1 MSSLNATPAGERV
14 HIGLFGKRNAGKSSL
29 INALTG
35 QKLAVVA
42 DVPGTTT
49 DPVLKAME
57 LLPLGPVLM
66 MDTAGIDD
74 SGELGQLRVQKSL
87 QVLNKTDIA
96 ILVID
101 STAGITDEDLKMLQR
116 IQDKELS
123 CVVVFTKADVAE
135 KNKANVSETTAS
147 KQFKPNETQEKAARE
162 AKQNTMQDRSALEAE
177 QNAMQGN
184 AAPDAKIN
192 AIPSSI
198 PLISVSSTTGKNIK
212 ELKELLAHLVPQK
225 KAPFPICADLLKPED
240 QVLLVTPIDSAAPK
254 GRLILPQQQTIRDI
268 IDSDAVA
275 VITKENHVGSA
286 LKNMKRPP
294 AMVITDSQA
303 FGKVNQAVPQEI
315 KLTSFSILMAR
326 HKGNLEQAVLGVAAL
341 KQLQDG
347 DRILISEGCTHHRQ
361 CGDIGTEKLP
371 KWIQDFTG
379 KHFNFSWTSGTEFP
393 TDLSLYKL
401 IIHCG
406 GCMLNEREMQYRY
419 RCAADTSSKSR
430 PDDPVFHLQVWNTA
444 ELAGVV
450 CNESDVPCKSLS
462 SKLDVIRADGR
473 PLLLKVTAYPSGN
486 HRVINGKRDDVERR
500 QEKRQLLSVLFS
512 PVALFRTV
520 FKFKNGD
527 GRNQERRRI
536 QGKQLFCQ
544 VRVNVF
550 HKIDAD
556 IGIQ

>member
-42 DVPGTTT
+42 DIPGTTT

-74 SGELGQLRVQKSL
+74 TGELGQLRVQKSL

-101 STAGITDEDLKMLQR
+101 SVADITEEDLKLLQR

-135 KNKANVSETTAS
+135 KNA
-147 KQFKPNETQEKAARE
+147 
-162 AKQNTMQDRSALEAE
+162 MQDNTVPETK
-177 QNAMQGN
+177 N
-184 AAPDAKIN
+184 N

-198 PLISVSSTTGKNIK
+198 PQISVSSTTGKHIK
-212 ELKELLAHLVPQK
+212 ELKDLLAHLVPQK
-225 KAPFPICADLLKPED
+225 KAPFPICADLLQPED

-268 IDSDAVA
+268 IDRDAVA
-275 VITKENHVGSA
+275 IITKENNVGSA
-286 LKNMKRPP
+286 LKNMKKPP
-294 AMVITDSQA
+294 VMVITDSQA

-371 KWIQDFTG
+371 KWIRDFTG
-379 KHFNFSWTSGTEFP
+379 RQFNFSWTSGTEFP
-393 TDLSLYKL
+393 ADLSPYRLV
-401 IIHCG
+401 IHCG

-419 RCAADTSSKSR
+419 RCAAD
-430 PDDPVFHLQVWNTA
+430 QN
-444 ELAGVV
+444 
-450 CNESDVPCKSLS
+450 VPMTNYGLCIAYIHGILKRSLS
-462 SKLDVIRADGR
+462 VFPDLAE
-473 PLLLKVTAYPSGN
+473 KV
-486 HRVINGKRDDVERR
+486 
-500 QEKRQLLSVLFS
+500 
-512 PVALFRTV
+512 
-520 FKFKNGD
+520 
-527 GRNQERRRI
+527 
-536 QGKQLFCQ
+536 
-544 VRVNVF
+544 
-550 HKIDAD
+550 
-556 IGIQ
+556 

>member
-42 DVPGTTT
+42 DIPGTTT

-74 SGELGQLRVQKSL
+74 TGELGQLRVQKSL

-101 STAGITDEDLKMLQR
+101 SVADITEEDLKLLQR

-135 KNKANVSETTAS
+135 KNA
-147 KQFKPNETQEKAARE
+147 
-162 AKQNTMQDRSALEAE
+162 MQDNTVPET
-177 QNAMQGN
+177 
-184 AAPDAKIN
+184 KHN

-198 PLISVSSTTGKNIK
+198 PQISVSSTTGKHIK
-212 ELKELLAHLVPQK
+212 ELKDLLAHLVPQK
-225 KAPFPICADLLKPED
+225 KAPFPICADLLQPED

-268 IDSDAVA
+268 IDRDAVA
-275 VITKENHVGSA
+275 IITKENNVGSA
-286 LKNMKRPP
+286 LKNMKKPP
-294 AMVITDSQA
+294 VMVITDSQA

-371 KWIQDFTG
+371 KWIRDFTG
-379 KHFNFSWTSGTEFP
+379 RQFNFSWTSGTEFP
-393 TDLSLYKL
+393 ADLSPYRL

-419 RCAADTSSKSR
+419 RCA
-430 PDDPVFHLQVWNTA
+430 DDQN
-444 ELAGVV
+444 
-450 CNESDVPCKSLS
+450 VPMTNYGLCIAYVHGILKRSLS
-462 SKLDVIRADGR
+462 VFPDLAE
-473 PLLLKVTAYPSGN
+473 KV
-486 HRVINGKRDDVERR
+486 
-500 QEKRQLLSVLFS
+500 
-512 PVALFRTV
+512 
-520 FKFKNGD
+520 
-527 GRNQERRRI
+527 
-536 QGKQLFCQ
+536 
-544 VRVNVF
+544 
-550 HKIDAD
+550 
-556 IGIQ
+556 

>member
-42 DVPGTTT
+42 EVPGTTT

-74 SGELGQLRVQKSL
+74 TGELGQLRVQKSL

-101 STAGITDEDLKMLQR
+101 SVADITEEDLKLLQR

-135 KNKANVSETTAS
+135 KNA
-147 KQFKPNETQEKAARE
+147 
-162 AKQNTMQDRSALEAE
+162 MQDNTVPET
-177 QNAMQGN
+177 
-184 AAPDAKIN
+184 KHN

-198 PLISVSSTTGKNIK
+198 PQISVSSTTGKHIK
-212 ELKELLAHLVPQK
+212 ELKDLLAHLVPQK
-225 KAPFPICADLLKPED
+225 KEPFPICADLLQPED

-268 IDSDAVA
+268 IDRDAVA
-275 VITKENHVGSA
+275 IITKENNVGSA
-286 LKNMKRPP
+286 LKNMKKPP
-294 AMVITDSQA
+294 VMVITDSQA

-326 HKGNLEQAVLGVAAL
+326 HKGNLAQAVLGVAAL

-347 DRILISEGCTHHRQ
+347 DSVLISEGCTHHRQ

-371 KWIQDFTG
+371 KWIRDFTG
-379 KHFNFSWTSGTEFP
+379 RQFNFSWTSGTEFP
-393 TDLSLYKL
+393 ADLSSYRLV
-401 IIHCG
+401 IHCG

-419 RCAADTSSKSR
+419 RCAAD
-430 PDDPVFHLQVWNTA
+430 QN
-444 ELAGVV
+444 
-450 CNESDVPCKSLS
+450 VPMTNYGLCIAYIHGILKRSLS
-462 SKLDVIRADGR
+462 VFPDLAE
-473 PLLLKVTAYPSGN
+473 KV
-486 HRVINGKRDDVERR
+486 
-500 QEKRQLLSVLFS
+500 
-512 PVALFRTV
+512 
-520 FKFKNGD
+520 
-527 GRNQERRRI
+527 
-536 QGKQLFCQ
+536 
-544 VRVNVF
+544 
-550 HKIDAD
+550 
-556 IGIQ
+556 

>member
-96 ILVID
+96 ILVIE
-101 STAGITDEDLKMLQR
+101 STAGITDEDLKMLQL

-135 KNKANVSETTAS
+135 KNAANVSETTAA
-147 KQFKPNETQEKAARE
+147 KQILPNETQEKAARE
-162 AKQNTMQDRSALEAE
+162 AK

-379 KHFNFSWTSGTEFP
+379 KQFSFSWTSGTEFP

-419 RCAADTSSKSR
+419 RCAAD
-430 PDDPVFHLQVWNTA
+430 QN
-444 ELAGVV
+444 
-450 CNESDVPCKSLS
+450 VPMTNYGLCIAYTHGILKRSLS
-462 SKLDVIRADGR
+462 VFPDLAE
-473 PLLLKVTAYPSGN
+473 KV
-486 HRVINGKRDDVERR
+486 
-500 QEKRQLLSVLFS
+500 
-512 PVALFRTV
+512 
-520 FKFKNGD
+520 
-527 GRNQERRRI
+527 
-536 QGKQLFCQ
+536 
-544 VRVNVF
+544 
-550 HKIDAD
+550 
-556 IGIQ
+556 

>member
-74 SGELGQLRVQKSL
+74 TGELGQLRVQKSL

-101 STAGITDEDLKMLQR
+101 STTGITDEDLKLLQR
-116 IQDKELS
+116 IEDKELS
-123 CVVVFTKADVAE
+123 CIVVFTKADAVD
-135 KNKANVSETTAS
+135 
-147 KQFKPNETQEKAARE
+147 PKAATVSKRD
-162 AKQNTMQDRSALEAE
+162 AAKGPAHNGAASYKQPATKQNV
-177 QNAMQGN
+177 
-184 AAPDAKIN
+184 
-192 AIPSSI
+192 IPSTV
-198 PLISVSSTTGKNIK
+198 PQISVSSTTGQNIR

-225 KAPFPICADLLKPED
+225 KAPFPICADLIRPED
-240 QVLLVTPIDSAAPK
+240 TVLLVTPIDSAAPK

-268 IDSDAVA
+268 IDRDAVA
-275 VITKENHVGSA
+275 VITKENNVRNA
-286 LKNMKRPP
+286 LENMKKPP
-294 AMVITDSQA
+294 VMVITDSQA
-303 FGKVNQAVPQEI
+303 FGKVNQAVPEEI

-326 HKGNLEQAVLGVAAL
+326 HKGNLKQAVLGVAAL
-341 KQLQDG
+341 KQLQEG
-347 DRILISEGCTHHRQ
+347 DNVLISEGCTHHRQ

-379 KHFNFSWTSGTEFP
+379 KQFHFSWTSGTEFP
-393 TDLSLYKL
+393 ADLSMYKL

-419 RCAADTSSKSR
+419 RCAAD
-430 PDDPVFHLQVWNTA
+430 QN
-444 ELAGVV
+444 
-450 CNESDVPCKSLS
+450 VPMTNYGLCIAYTHGILKRSLS
-462 SKLDVIRADGR
+462 VFPDLAEKL
-473 PLLLKVTAYPSGN
+473 
-486 HRVINGKRDDVERR
+486 
-500 QEKRQLLSVLFS
+500 
-512 PVALFRTV
+512 
-520 FKFKNGD
+520 
-527 GRNQERRRI
+527 
-536 QGKQLFCQ
+536 
-544 VRVNVF
+544 
-550 HKIDAD
+550 
-556 IGIQ
+556 

>member
-123 CVVVFTKADVAE
+123 CVVVFTKADVEE
-135 KNKANVSETTAS
+135 KNET
-147 KQFKPNETQEKAARE
+147 
-162 AKQNTMQDRSALEAE
+162 
-177 QNAMQGN
+177 QGN
-184 AAPDAKIN
+184 AAPDTKCN

-198 PLISVSSTTGKNIK
+198 PHISVSSTTGKHIR

-347 DRILISEGCTHHRQ
+347 DSILISEGCTHHRQ

-393 TDLSLYKL
+393 VDLSPYRL

-419 RCAADTSSKSR
+419 RCAAD
-430 PDDPVFHLQVWNTA
+430 QN
-444 ELAGVV
+444 
-450 CNESDVPCKSLS
+450 VPMTNYGLCIAYTHGILKRSLS
-462 SKLDVIRADGR
+462 VFPDLAEKL
-473 PLLLKVTAYPSGN
+473 
-486 HRVINGKRDDVERR
+486 
-500 QEKRQLLSVLFS
+500 
-512 PVALFRTV
+512 
-520 FKFKNGD
+520 
-527 GRNQERRRI
+527 
-536 QGKQLFCQ
+536 
-544 VRVNVF
+544 
-550 HKIDAD
+550 
-556 IGIQ
+556 

>member
-42 DVPGTTT
+42 DIPGTTT

-74 SGELGQLRVQKSL
+74 TGELGQLRVQKSL

-101 STAGITDEDLKMLQR
+101 SVADITEEDLKLLQR

-135 KNKANVSETTAS
+135 KNA
-147 KQFKPNETQEKAARE
+147 
-162 AKQNTMQDRSALEAE
+162 MQDNTVPET
-177 QNAMQGN
+177 
-184 AAPDAKIN
+184 KHN

-198 PLISVSSTTGKNIK
+198 PQISVSSTTGKHIK
-212 ELKELLAHLVPQK
+212 ELKDLLAHLVPQK
-225 KAPFPICADLLKPED
+225 KAPFPICADLLQPED

-268 IDSDAVA
+268 IDRDAVA
-275 VITKENHVGSA
+275 IITKENNVGSA
-286 LKNMKRPP
+286 LKNMKKPP
-294 AMVITDSQA
+294 VMVITDSQA

-371 KWIQDFTG
+371 KWIRDFTG
-379 KHFNFSWTSGTEFP
+379 RQFNFSWTSGTEFP
-393 TDLSLYKL
+393 ADLSPYRL

-419 RCAADTSSKSR
+419 RCAAD
-430 PDDPVFHLQVWNTA
+430 QN
-444 ELAGVV
+444 
-450 CNESDVPCKSLS
+450 VPMTNYGLCIAYVHGILKRSLS
-462 SKLDVIRADGR
+462 VFPDLAE
-473 PLLLKVTAYPSGN
+473 KV
-486 HRVINGKRDDVERR
+486 
-500 QEKRQLLSVLFS
+500 
-512 PVALFRTV
+512 
-520 FKFKNGD
+520 
-527 GRNQERRRI
+527 
-536 QGKQLFCQ
+536 
-544 VRVNVF
+544 
-550 HKIDAD
+550 
-556 IGIQ
+556 

>member
-123 CVVVFTKADVAE
+123 CVVVFTKADVE
-135 KNKANVSETTAS
+135 
-147 KQFKPNETQEKAARE
+147 
-162 AKQNTMQDRSALEAE
+162 E
-177 QNAMQGN
+177 QNATQGN

-419 RCAADTSSKSR
+419 RCAAD
-430 PDDPVFHLQVWNTA
+430 QN
-444 ELAGVV
+444 
-450 CNESDVPCKSLS
+450 VPMTNYGLCIAYTHGILKRSLS
-462 SKLDVIRADGR
+462 VFPDLAE
-473 PLLLKVTAYPSGN
+473 KV
-486 HRVINGKRDDVERR
+486 
-500 QEKRQLLSVLFS
+500 
-512 PVALFRTV
+512 
-520 FKFKNGD
+520 
-527 GRNQERRRI
+527 
-536 QGKQLFCQ
+536 
-544 VRVNVF
+544 
-550 HKIDAD
+550 
-556 IGIQ
+556 